1 MNSTSLKHQNYWPNS
16 LNNKDY
22 IYFQIN
28 QLTYSTLTQVA
39 LLGKTWLEIIQMS
52 QHYSDNQLY
61 KGNRTLPGVSSL

>member
-16 LNNKDY
+16 LSNKDY

-28 QLTYSTLTQVA
+28 QLTYSTLTKVA

-61 KGNRTLPGVSSL
+61 K